1 MKIQFVVVISTK
13 VKVASTPKHLKEL
26 VVRSYFKKPKETCR
40 SATNA
45 IIGYKEGIRAQ
56 NSPPPSVSTTFNLM
70 LNCISLEVTEK
81 VSVSNLSLTR
91 KVHACEPCAS
101 IYTS

>member
-1 MKIQFVVVISTK
+1 MFSFFGRRTFAFHLALPSKGRLRQVVISTK

-56 NSPPPSVSTTFNLM
+56 NSPPPSVSTTFNLA
-70 LNCISLEVTEK
+70 LNCISLDVAGK
-81 VSVSNLSLTR
+81 S
-91 KVHACEPCAS
+91 
-101 IYTS
+101 